1 MPEFKKN
8 VNYLIRKL
16 WPHKL
21 ALQLALFFSLVMA
34 ISMTFFAWDL
44 AKEQVEQAK
53 SDKELQAKVLA
64 KNIAAVSAVHMISF
78 DYSSIEQLLLRTI
91 EFPGVNSIQL
101 TDTKGKL
108 LGDIT
113 RLAGGESDIK
123 YGRSP
128 ISVPI
133 RIKASIIFNKE
144 SMTVWQPVI
153 LGEHIGWV
161 KIVYLLNEIKQLQ
174 NNIIF
179 EAAIE
184 IIIIIILSVILLL
197 IYIRRSTSTIKGY
210 TDFADNLNE
219 IKGETVEVSRNAV
232 ELEHLGHAL
241 NNASSNLYEQSL
253 RIRTAMTEMERL
265 AAFPEMNPNIMLSMN
280 KKAEVQ
286 YLNPYG
292 EALIQELSL
301 SQSKMRVLL
310 PDNINDLI
318 SDCLN
323 NNKTVTAIESQYQK
337 RTFLW
342 TFSPVVSQNIVHGNA
357 LEVTKRRH
365 AEKIARAA
373 QVEKIAAESANTAK
387 SAFLANMSHE
397 IRTPLTAIIGFS
409 ESLLDPSQN
418 MEERVSSINT
428 VIRSGKHLMQ
438 VINDILDLS
447 KVEADKLEIESI
459 EVSPFELLSDVQSFV
474 SLMAE
479 DKGIFFDI
487 DYNFPLPEKVVTD
500 PVRLK
505 QVVINLC
512 SNAIKF
518 THKGGVHVKVSF
530 NEDSQELI
538 ISIIDT
544 GIGLTQN
551 QISKIFNPFTQA
563 DSSTTRQYGGTGLG
577 LYLSKQLAIKLGGDI
592 SVESTPDVGSSF
604 TVTVA
609 THNTENIKLLA
620 YMPKVDVLSSQPIID
635 RYTHAVEGKVLLA
648 EDNLDNQKLI
658 SMYLRKIG
666 ADVVIAN
673 NGKEAIELTEN
684 ENFDLILMDMQM
696 PIMNGIDATVRL
708 KKMEYPAPIVAL
720 TANAMK
726 EDIDTCYEAGCS
738 GFLQK
743 PISQQN
749 FFDTVVQY
757 LHPIELDLTKPLPIT
772 STILIDEPDM
782 IDLIEKFVAR
792 LPEYITKITKSHNEK
807 DWENFKKSVH
817 DLKGTSGNYG
827 YNDLFKLMQE
837 IEFELIKENF
847 EGVLY
852 CVNSLDALHTRIK
865 AGLK

>member
-1 MPEFKKN
+1 
-8 VNYLIRKL
+8 
-16 WPHKL
+16 
-21 ALQLALFFSLVMA
+21 
-34 ISMTFFAWDL
+34 
-44 AKEQVEQAK
+44 
-53 SDKELQAKVLA
+53 
-64 KNIAAVSAVHMISF
+64 
-78 DYSSIEQLLLRTI
+78 
-91 EFPGVNSIQL
+91 
-101 TDTKGKL
+101 
-108 LGDIT
+108 
-113 RLAGGESDIK
+113 
-123 YGRSP
+123 
-128 ISVPI
+128 
-133 RIKASIIFNKE
+133 
-144 SMTVWQPVI
+144 
-153 LGEHIGWV
+153 
-161 KIVYLLNEIKQLQ
+161 
-174 NNIIF
+174 
-179 EAAIE
+179 
-184 IIIIIILSVILLL
+184 
-197 IYIRRSTSTIKGY
+197 
-210 TDFADNLNE
+210 
-219 IKGETVEVSRNAV
+219 
-232 ELEHLGHAL
+232 
-241 NNASSNLYEQSL
+241 
-253 RIRTAMTEMERL
+253 
-265 AAFPEMNPNIMLSMN
+265 
-280 KKAEVQ
+280 
-286 YLNPYG
+286 
-292 EALIQELSL
+292 
-301 SQSKMRVLL
+301 
-310 PDNINDLI
+310 
-318 SDCLN
+318 
-323 NNKTVTAIESQYQK
+323 
-337 RTFLW
+337 
-342 TFSPVVSQNIVHGNA
+342 
-357 LEVTKRRH
+357 
-365 AEKIARAA
+365 
-373 QVEKIAAESANTAK
+373 
-387 SAFLANMSHE
+387 
-397 IRTPLTAIIGFS
+397 
-409 ESLLDPSQN
+409 
-418 MEERVSSINT
+418 
-428 VIRSGKHLMQ
+428 
-438 VINDILDLS
+438 
-447 KVEADKLEIESI
+447 
-459 EVSPFELLSDVQSFV
+459 
-474 SLMAE
+474 MAE